1 MSFAVWSSRSKKFLC
16 FTSVDHPLK
25 LKQYVYLPFS
35 RFASKANR
43 TRLRPFD
50 SGWSSYR
57 PYRLESRSKTRPFLV
72 NLLRVFLTE
81 IPATLRRVFQQN
93 NEFIDVVCIPPFAQ
107 EANINLQS
115 IIFKILTDEK
125 RITSS

>member
-1 MSFAVWSSRSKKFLC
+1 MRFGRAAKRNYHVSRLSII
-16 FTSVDHPLK
+16 PLK
-25 LKQYVYLPFS
+25 TEAICLLPFS
-35 RFASKANR
+35 RFARKANR

-50 SGWSSYR
+50 SGWSSCR
-57 PYRLESRSKTRPFLV
+57 PYRLENRSKTRPFLV

-93 NEFIDVVCIPPFAQ
+93 NEFIDVVCIPPFVQ

-115 IIFKILTDEK
+115 IIFKILTDEN

>member
-1 MSFAVWSSRSKKFLC
+1 M
-16 FTSVDHPLK
+16 
-25 LKQYVYLPFS
+25 PFS
-35 RFASKANR
+35 RLARKANR

-57 PYRLESRSKTRPFLV
+57 PYRLENRSKTRPFLV

-93 NEFIDVVCIPPFAQ
+93 NEFIDVVCIPPFVQ

-115 IIFKILTDEK
+115 IIFKILTDEN
-125 RITSS
+125 RITSSEHRPVGLIA